1 MRVSPMTCDYSYAVT
16 IAEEPEK
23 KTAPPRWLPLWLAC
37 LPATLI
43 ASPAAFLGLTFFRT
57 LPRWLFP
64 LLGFYTL
71 TQVLPAVFAPEPG
84 LALGGALL
92 RTGLILG
99 LLSLGAAMRQTERF
113 RPLALGL
120 IIVYLTALGFNVVE
134 GLDVFVSRLTHPYM
148 TPITLGLAGALGIW
162 LALFSKGHLAWRV
175 LLGLMAT
182 AVLIFSGSRGPL
194 LAALVGTLTA
204 FALQRRQQAL
214 LVLLLAGLLAGASVT
229 VGERLGINLLT
240 RLTQTDT
247 SGRDVVWSNTL
258 SVIRAHPLTGVGS
271 YRLGARLT
279 PPGEPCA
286 IFDTYQSQDKPPT
299 CPPWLA
305 RLGNPWLIAHN
316 IALQQLAE
324 TGPLGLLGL
333 MVLLTAVTVVTLM
346 GRDPFAVAV
355 VTGLLVATVNDNTLL
370 VPSPFFAEV
379 FWLVAGTQL
388 AAVRHPS
395 FGWKEGL
402 LGVGLSLMLCAPLWV
417 ARVLPSTEKSPIAAR
432 LSYFNAPATAKSKE
446 PYSVYVQFS
455 VPDGKYRAVLK
466 SCPNACV
473 TLKTVEFYARSGQSD
488 LMNMTSKVG
497 TSGTRNLVLQLLPGK
512 ATFRFPVIAQKT
524 WTVQVQP

>member
-1 MRVSPMTCDYSYAVT
+1 MT
-16 IAEEPEK
+16 IAEK
-23 KTAPPRWLPLWLAC
+23 SQKVTSPRWLHFWLAC
-37 LPATLI
+37 LPATLF
-43 ASPAAFLGLTFFRT
+43 AALVALLGLFSLHN
-57 LPRWLFP
+57 LPRWTFP
-64 LLGFYTL
+64 LLGFYAL
-71 TQVLPAVFAPEPG
+71 TQLLPAIVTPEPV
-84 LALGGALL
+84 LALGGAFL
-92 RTGLILG
+92 RTALMFG
-99 LLSLGAAMRQTERF
+99 LLGLGAAMGQTR
-113 RPLALGL
+113 RLWPLALGL

-175 LLGLMAT
+175 PLGLLGGTIL
-182 AVLIFSGSRGPL
+182 LLSGSRGPL
-194 LAALVGTLTA
+194 LAVLIGSLAA
-204 FALQRRQQAL
+204 FVLRRRQQAL
-214 LVLLLAGLLAGASVT
+214 AVLLLTGLLAGASVT

>member
-1 MRVSPMTCDYSYAVT
+1 MTCDYSYAVT
-16 IAEEPEK
+16 IAEEPQK
-23 KTAPPRWLPLWLAC
+23 PTVSPRWVPFWLAC

-43 ASPAAFLGLTFFRT
+43 ASPVAFLGLTSLRS

-120 IIVYLTALGFNVVE
+120 MVVYLTALGFSLRE
-134 GLDVFVSRLTHPYM
+134 GVDVFVGRLNHPYM
-148 TPITLGLAGALGIW
+148 TSITLGLAGTLGIW
-162 LALFSKGHLAWRV
+162 LALFMKGHWAWRV
-175 LLGLMAT
+175 PLGLLGGTIL
-182 AVLIFSGSRGPL
+182 LLSGSRGPL
-194 LAALVGTLTA
+194 LAVLIGSLAA
-204 FALQRRQQAL
+204 FVLRRRQQAL
-214 LVLLLAGLLAGASVT
+214 AVLLLTGLLAGASVT

-286 IFDTYQSQDKPPT
+286 LFETTQTQDKPPT
-299 CPPWLA
+299 CPPWLT

-388 AAVRHPS
+388 AAVQRPS
-395 FGWKEGL
+395 FGWKAGL
-402 LGVGLSLMLCAPLWV
+402 VGVGLTLLLCAPLWV
-417 ARVLPSTEKSPIAAR
+417 ARILPSTEKTSGELQLR
-432 LSYFNAPATAKSKE
+432 YFNASSTAKLGE
-446 PYSVYVQFS
+446 TYPVYVQFAL
-455 VPDGKYRAVLK
+455 PDGKYRAVLK
-466 SCPNACV
+466 TCTDSCV
-473 TLKTVEFYARSGQSD
+473 TLKTVEFNAQSGQSN
-488 LMNMTSKVG
+488 LLSLESKLG
-497 TSGTRNLVLQLLPGK
+497 ANGKKQLVLQLLPGQ
-512 ATFRFPVIAQKT
+512 ATFKFPVLAEKT

>member
-1 MRVSPMTCDYSYAVT
+1 MPCDYSYAVT

-23 KTAPPRWLPLWLAC
+23 KTVPPRWLPLWLAC

-84 LALGGALL
+84 LALSGALL

-113 RPLALGL
+113 RPLAFGL
-120 IIVYLTALGFNVVE
+120 MVVYLTALGFSLRE
-134 GLDVFVSRLTHPYM
+134 GLDVFVGRLNHPYM
-148 TPITLGLAGALGIW
+148 TSITLGLAGALGIW
-162 LALFSKGHLAWRV
+162 LALFLKGHWTWRV
-175 LLGLMAT
+175 PLGLLGGT
-182 AVLIFSGSRGPL
+182 VLLLSGSRGPL
-194 LAALVGTLTA
+194 LAVLIGSLIA
-204 FALQRRQQAL
+204 FVLRRRQQAL
-214 LVLLLAGLLAGASVT
+214 AVLLLTGLLAGASVT

-333 MVLLTAVTVVTLM
+333 MVLLTTVTVVTLM

-370 VPSPFFAEV
+370 VPSPFFAEI

-388 AAVRHPS
+388 AAVQRPA
-395 FGWKEGL
+395 FGWKAGL
-402 LGVGLSLMLCAPLWV
+402 VGVGLTLILCAPLWV
-417 ARVLPSTEKSPIAAR
+417 ARILPSTEKTSGELQLR
-432 LSYFNAPATAKSKE
+432 YFNASSTN
-446 PYSVYVQFS
+446 
-455 VPDGKYRAVLK
+455 G
-466 SCPNACV
+466 SC
-473 TLKTVEFYARSGQSD
+473 S
-488 LMNMTSKVG
+488 
-497 TSGTRNLVLQLLPGK
+497 
-512 ATFRFPVIAQKT
+512 FRRL
-524 WTVQVQP
+524 